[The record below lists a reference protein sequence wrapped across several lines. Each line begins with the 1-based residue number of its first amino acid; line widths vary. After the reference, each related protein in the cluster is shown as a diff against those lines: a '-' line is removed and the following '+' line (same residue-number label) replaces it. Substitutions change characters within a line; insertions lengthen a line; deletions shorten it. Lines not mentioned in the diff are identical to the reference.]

1 MDIKYLIATKIKTFM
16 YKLMFYWCWSSSEE
30 AELQQQPLLEES
42 TAMSYHDPQS
52 LGIQKEQKGEETL
65 QKKQEY

>member
-1 MDIKYLIATKIKTFM
+1 MDIKYLIATKRKTFM
-16 YKLMFYWCWSSSEE
+16 CKLMFYWCWSSSEE
-30 AELQQQPLLEES
+30 AGLQQQPLLEES

-52 LGIQKEQKGEETL
+52 LGIQREQKGEEKL